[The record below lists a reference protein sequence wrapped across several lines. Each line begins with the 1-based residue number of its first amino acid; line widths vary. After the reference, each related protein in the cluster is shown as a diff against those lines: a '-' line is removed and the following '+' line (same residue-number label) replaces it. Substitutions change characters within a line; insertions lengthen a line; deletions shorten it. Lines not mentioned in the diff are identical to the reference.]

1 METKDLQSQYYD
13 KVSKRCLVALAP
25 WFYLYLKTG
34 VGAVVG
40 KELGQEL
47 IDLFGKRRRV
57 CDALFELLGVML
69 GGRPVSALFH
79 LDAQTRAK
87 GDEVRRAV
95 GYKGMIIDSDRFS
108 EVMYFVQAFIFL
120 TALSKDFRERI
131 AGFPDDMRLVA
142 IDMTKVNGLELLEE
156 GIPEAAVFAALSAVV
171 PCNLL
176 IRGIVNILNAL
187 DTLEERAFWIEACF
201 AFGRLRKDHILF
213 NMELKKEL
221 ERTATTYSRQEE
233 LRFIFGDFIDTTK
246 EEWYDIGINE
256 GYRKGENEGYRK
268 GENEGR
274 KLERLTIAQ
283 NMLKQGVSPSV
294 IAAATGLTLEEIA
307 RL

>member
-1 METKDLQSQYYD
+1 MEVKDIQSHYYD

-34 VGAVVG
+34 VAAGVG
-40 KELGQEL
+40 KELSQEL
-47 IDLFGKRRRV
+47 IDAFGKRRRI
-57 CDALFELLGVML
+57 CDALFELLGVVL
-69 GGRPVSALFH
+69 GGRPVAALFH
-79 LDAQTRAK
+79 LDAQLRAK

-95 GYKGMIIDSDRFS
+95 GYKGLIIDSDRFS

-120 TALSKDFRERI
+120 TALSEDFRDRI
-131 AGFPDDMRLVA
+131 AGFPDDMHLMA

-156 GIPEAAVFAALSAVV
+156 GIPEAAVFATLSVVV
-171 PCNLL
+171 PRNFL
-176 IRGIVNILNAL
+176 IRGIVKILNAL
-187 DTLEERAFWIEACF
+187 ATLEERALWIEACF
-201 AFGRLRKDHILF
+201 AFGRLRKDHIFF
-213 NMELKKEL
+213 NMELKQEL

-233 LRFIFGDFIDTTK
+233 LRFIFGDFIETSK
-246 EEWYDIGINE
+246 EEWYKHGLDE

-274 KLERLTIAQ
+274 IAIAQ
-283 NMLKQGVSPSV
+283 NLLKQGVSPSV

-307 RL
+307 LL